1 VSDPTVAVY
10 EARAVEWRREREA
23 NIQPGLATSLATAA
37 RAVGPGPLAD
47 LGCGPGW
54 YTAGLGP
61 GAVALDATQAM
72 LDQVPD
78 FAPDAHRVRAD
89 LAALPFRRGA
99 LGGAFASKSYVH
111 VAQTAMPM
119 ALADLQ
125 RSTAVGAPVELVLF
139 PGDLEHGP
147 FEGDSFAGRHFSLWP
162 EARLRDVIL
171 GAGFTIERFDEV
183 AANRYVDRFHIRVSR
198 APTLAD
204 TVGPG
209 MRLLVCGLNP
219 SVYSADAGLGFARPG
234 NRFWPAM
241 LAAGLAARDR
251 DPGDLLRS
259 HAIGLTDLVK
269 RATRAAAELTTGEYR
284 EGLARVT
291 RLVAWLR
298 PGAVC
303 FVGLDGWRR
312 AVDRRAVAGP
322 QPRDLDGVP
331 VYVMP
336 STSGL
341 NAHSRLDDLT
351 GHLVAAAEVADRS
364 KEPSSDRVGPVRSF
378 P

>member
-1 VSDPTVAVY
+1 
-10 EARAVEWRREREA
+10 
-23 NIQPGLATSLATAA
+23 
-37 RAVGPGPLAD
+37 
-47 LGCGPGW
+47 
-54 YTAGLGP
+54 
-61 GAVALDATQAM
+61 
-72 LDQVPD
+72 
-78 FAPDAHRVRAD
+78 
-89 LAALPFRRGA
+89 
-99 LGGAFASKSYVH
+99 
-111 VAQTAMPM
+111 
-119 ALADLQ
+119 
-125 RSTAVGAPVELVLF
+125 
-139 PGDLEHGP
+139 
-147 FEGDSFAGRHFSLWP
+147 
-162 EARLRDVIL
+162 
-171 GAGFTIERFDEV
+171 
-183 AANRYVDRFHIRVSR
+183 
-198 APTLAD
+198 
-204 TVGPG
+204 

-312 AVDRRAVAGP
+312 AVYRRAVAGP

-331 VYVMP
+331 VFVMP

>member
-10 EARAVEWRREREA
+10 QARAVEWRREREA
-23 NIQPGLATSLATAA
+23 KIDPDLATSLASAA
-37 RAVGPGPLAD
+37 HAAGTGRPLAD

-54 YTAGLGP
+54 YTAALGP

-78 FAPDAHRVRAD
+78 FASDAHRVRAD
-89 LAALPFRRGA
+89 LGALPFRRGA

-111 VAQTAMPM
+111 VAQTAMPL
-119 ALADLQ
+119 ALADLH
-125 RSTAVGAPVELVLF
+125 RSTAVGAPVELVVF
-139 PGDLEHGP
+139 PGDLDHGP
-147 FEGDSFAGRHFSLWP
+147 FEGDAFAGRRFSLWP
-162 EARLRDVIL
+162 ATRLRDVL
-171 GAGFTIERFDEV
+171 VGAGFTIERFDEV
-183 AANRYVDRFHIRVSR
+183 AATRYVDRLHIRMTR
-198 APTLAD
+198 ARTLAD
-204 TVGPG
+204 TVGG
-209 MRLLVCGLNP
+209 DMRLLVCGLNP
-219 SVYSADAGLGFARPG
+219 SLYAADAGVAFARPG

-241 LAAGLAARDR
+241 RAAGLATRDR
-251 DPGDLLRS
+251 DPFDLLRT

-269 RATRAAAELTTGEYR
+269 RATRAAAELTTDEYR
-284 EGLARVT
+284 EGLDRVG

-312 AVDRRAVAGP
+312 AVDRRAVAGR
-322 QPRDLDGVP
+322 QPSALQGVP

-341 NAHSRLDDLT
+341 NAHSRLED
-351 GHLVAAAEVADRS
+351 LVAHLAAAAALAC
-364 KEPSSDRVGPVRSF
+364 
-378 P
+378 